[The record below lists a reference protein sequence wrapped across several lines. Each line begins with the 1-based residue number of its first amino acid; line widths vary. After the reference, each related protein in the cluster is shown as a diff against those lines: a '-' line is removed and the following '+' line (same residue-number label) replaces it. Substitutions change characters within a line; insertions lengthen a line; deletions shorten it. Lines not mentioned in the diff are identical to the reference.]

1 MLIAS
6 ELEAWRQLV
15 FRCRKTDD
23 GPVEFVRPI
32 RGLGSE
38 FLGKRSPVADSQQ
51 QMMMMACPF
60 DDVQLC
66 LCIQKQIAQ
75 EDGYYQ
81 MPKRGLG
88 AIFLSGSRMTQ
99 SSKWPGLY
107 GLQRRQMGSEFLGK
121 RAAKNGGTYDFPG
134 KKASSSRT
142 GGMGNEFLGKRS
154 GGEVFGE
161 DDDDILPASHQY

>member
-1 MLIAS
+1 
-6 ELEAWRQLV
+6 LV

-38 FLGKRSPVADSQQ
+38 FLGKRSPAVAE

-66 LCIQKQIAQ
+66 LCIQKLIGSSQGN
-75 EDGYYQ
+75 DYYQ
-81 MPKRGLG
+81 VPSKRGLG
-88 AIFLSGSRMTQ
+88 AIFLSGSRMAQ

-134 KKASSSRT
+134 KKASSSSSRT

-154 GGEVFGE
+154 GGGEVFGE
-161 DDDDILPASHQY
+161 DDDDNLPSASHQF